1 MKPDSTVTPMS
12 APDPNGQT
20 AQVQALFVRHSPVLR
35 GFVVSLVP
43 DFGVVDDILQD
54 TFLTIT
60 AKAAEFEIGTN
71 FVAWAKAI
79 ARFKV
84 MLARR
89 AHWREI
95 NGISDEAIDAL
106 CASEPEADAA
116 PLERQIAALTCCIE
130 ALPPQTRRA
139 VELRYQQAH
148 SVPEAAE
155 RLGWTQGSLYV
166 VLCRARAALRE
177 CIERKLAEAV

>member
-1 MKPDSTVTPMS
+1 MS
-12 APDPNGQT
+12 APDPNDNT
-20 AQVQALFVRHSPVLR
+20 AQVQALFVRHSPALR

-43 DFGVVDDILQD
+43 DFGVVDDILQE
-54 TFLTIT
+54 TFLTVT
-60 AKAAEFEIGTN
+60 AKAGEFEIGTN

-84 MLARR
+84 MHSRR
-89 AHWREI
+89 AHWREL
-95 NGISDEAIDAL
+95 NGISDEAIEAL
-106 CASEPEADAA
+106 CASEPEDDAA
-116 PLERQIAALTCCIE
+116 PLERQLAALAGCIS
-130 ALPPQTRRA
+130 ALPTQTRRA

-148 SVPEAAE
+148 SVPEAAQ

-177 CIERKLAEAV
+177 CIERKLVEAV

>member
-1 MKPDSTVTPMS
+1 MPSPDSNEYTS
-12 APDPNGQT
+12 
-20 AQVQALFVRHSPVLR
+20 QVQALFVRHSAALR

-43 DFGVVDDILQD
+43 DFAAVDDILHD

-71 FVAWAKAI
+71 FLAWAKAI

-84 MLARR
+84 LHARR

-95 NGISDEAIDAL
+95 NGISEEAIEAL

-116 PLERQIAALTCCIE
+116 PLERRISALTQCIE
-130 ALPPQTRRA
+130 MLPPQTRRA

-148 SVPEAAE
+148 SVPEAAQ
-155 RLGWTQGSLYV
+155 RLGWTPGSLYV
-166 VLCRARAALRE
+166 VLCRARSALRE

>member
-1 MKPDSTVTPMS
+1 MS
-12 APDPNGQT
+12 AHDPNDHT
-20 AQVQALFVRHSPVLR
+20 AHVQALFVRHSPVLR

-60 AKAAEFEIGTN
+60 AKAGDFEIGTN

-84 MLARR
+84 LHARR
-89 AHWREI
+89 AHWRETS
-95 NGISDEAIDAL
+95 GISDEAIDAL

-116 PLERQIAALTCCIE
+116 PLERQLAALAACIG
-130 ALPPQTRRA
+130 ALPAQTRRA

-148 SVPEAAE
+148 SVPEAAQ

-166 VLCRARAALRE
+166 VLCRARSALRE
-177 CIERKLAEAV
+177 CIERKLVEAF

>member
-1 MKPDSTVTPMS
+1 MS
-12 APDPNGQT
+12 AHELNDKT

-35 GFVVSLVP
+35 GFVVSLVA
-43 DFGVVDDILQD
+43 DFGAVDDILHD
-54 TFLTIT
+54 TFLTVT
-60 AKAAEFEIGTN
+60 AKAGEFEIGTN

-84 MLARR
+84 LHARR
-89 AHWREI
+89 AHWREM
-95 NGISDEAIDAL
+95 NGISDEALDAL
-106 CASEPEADAA
+106 CASEPEPDAA
-116 PLERQIAALTCCIE
+116 PLEHRLAALAACIS

-155 RLGWTQGSLYV
+155 RLGWTVGSLYV
-166 VLCRARAALRE
+166 VLCRARTALRE
-177 CIERKLAEAV
+177 CIERKLVEAF

>member
-1 MKPDSTVTPMS
+1 MS
-12 APDPNGQT
+12 APDSNDKT

-84 MLARR
+84 MHARR

-106 CASEPEADAA
+106 CASEPEAEAA
-116 PLERQIAALTCCIE
+116 PLERQLAALTACIG
-130 ALPPQTRRA
+130 ALPTQTRRA

-177 CIERKLAEAV
+177 CIERKLAQSF

>member
-1 MKPDSTVTPMS
+1 MS
-12 APDPNGQT
+12 AHDSNDKT

-35 GFVVSLVP
+35 GFVVSLVA
-43 DFGVVDDILQD
+43 DFGAVDDILHD
-54 TFLTIT
+54 TFLTVT
-60 AKAAEFEIGTN
+60 AKAGEFEIGTN
-71 FVAWAKAI
+71 FVAWAKAV

-84 MLARR
+84 LHSRR
-89 AHWREI
+89 AHWREM

-106 CASEPEADAA
+106 CASEPEPDAA
-116 PLERQIAALTCCIE
+116 PLESRLAALAACIA

-148 SVPEAAE
+148 SVPEAAQ
-155 RLGWTQGSLYV
+155 RLGWTVGSLYV

-177 CIERKLAEAV
+177 CIERKLVEAF